1 MKSFILEPRFLPF
14 SWLISEGVFS
24 DSLGEVEERAKD
36 YRPTVEKCP
45 LLWLLSEESIVGF
58 HEKTMK

>member
-1 MKSFILEPRFLPF
+1 MPF